1 MDFKQFLEEYQ
12 KLTPQY
18 PTIPTHSLKS
28 EDSDFGDYLY
38 SCKNCYLSFDNAS
51 CQDCLYV
58 FDSFKAVN
66 CADCDCVQLSE
77 RLYECVDAFKCY
89 NSAYLNFC
97 SRMYDSFFCW
107 DCTDCHDIFGC
118 THLKH
123 KQYCIFNR
131 QFSKEDYQ
139 KKVAELLKRPAEE
152 NLKELEK
159 LIERYPVTQTNVT
172 HSENCDYGNH
182 VHNSKNLYLCFDTVY
197 SEDSGYLYD
206 SQYCKNSFDLTY
218 CHKCELTYQANDS
231 ARLYNC
237 HHMDYCS
244 DIYDSGFCF
253 NCYGSDHL
261 FGCVSLTR
269 KKYQFLNKPYPEEE
283 WEKLV
288 EEVMVSF
295 RQSAR

>member
-12 KLTPQY
+12 KLRLRY
-18 PTIPTHSLKS
+18 PAVPTHSLKS
-28 EDSDFGDYLY
+28 ESSDFGDYLY
-38 SCKNCYLSFDNAS
+38 SCKDCYLGFDDAS
-51 CQDCLYV
+51 CQDCLCV

-66 CADCDCVQLSE
+66 CADCDYVQLSE

-97 SRMYDSFFCW
+97 ARMYDSFFCW
-107 DCTDCHDIFGC
+107 DCADCHNLFGC

-139 KKVAELLKRPAEE
+139 KKVAELLKQSPEE

-172 HSENCDYGNH
+172 HAESCDYGNH
-182 VHNSKNLYLCFDTVY
+182 IHYSKNLYLCFDTVY
-197 SEDSGYLYD
+197 SEDGGYLYD
-206 SQYCKNSFDLTY
+206 SQYCKNSLDLIY
-218 CHKCELTYQANDS
+218 CYKCELTYQANDS

-237 HHMDYCS
+237 HNMDYCS
-244 DIYDSGFCF
+244 DTYDSGFCF

-269 KKYQFLNKPYPEEE
+269 KKYHLLNKLYSKEE
-283 WEKLV
+283 WQRLV
-288 EEVMVSF
+288 DKVMGSF
-295 RQSAR
+295 K